1 LRSLLALLLVL
12 SLGAASAHA
21 GEPACE
27 PAIEASAATEPGH
40 EAGHAPGHDDPPAD
54 DGCGDCGEGC
64 DDCTCCRAPLAVA
77 TAAERPARPGSHA
90 QLACERAPLEG
101 VRPPSD
107 IFQPPRA

>member
-1 LRSLLALLLVL
+1 MRSLLALLLVL
-12 SLGAASAHA
+12 TLGAASAHA

-27 PAIEASAATEPGH
+27 PVADASAATEPGH
-40 EAGHAPGHDDPPAD
+40 EAGHEDAPVD

-64 DDCTCCRAPLAVA
+64 DDCTCCSAPLAVA
-77 TAAERPARPGSHA
+77 ASVERLARQRSHA
-90 QLACERAPLEG
+90 QLACDRAPLEG